1 MMVEVSE
8 GQIDEGKEF
17 QSGETLFVVKV
28 DLFLVGEREVES
40 LIAQGSEVLL
50 RVVVVVVVLVLVV
63 VVVLVVEEE
72 HFVVQSLVEQRHVD
86 AQYQPALGQ
95 VLLLLKLLVVWGV
108 WF

>member
-1 MMVEVSE
+1 M
-8 GQIDEGKEF
+8 
-17 QSGETLFVVKV
+17 VKV

-50 RVVVVVVVLVLVV
+50 RVVVVVVLVLVLVDV

-95 VLLLLKLLVVWGV
+95 VMLLLKLLVVWGV